1 MIHEYTQSSTIG
13 AGDQLRL
20 LKQVK
25 YPIIAT
31 GAAEYDKF

>member
-1 MIHEYTQSSTIG
+1 MIQEYYTQSSTIG

-25 YPIIAT
+25 YPIAT